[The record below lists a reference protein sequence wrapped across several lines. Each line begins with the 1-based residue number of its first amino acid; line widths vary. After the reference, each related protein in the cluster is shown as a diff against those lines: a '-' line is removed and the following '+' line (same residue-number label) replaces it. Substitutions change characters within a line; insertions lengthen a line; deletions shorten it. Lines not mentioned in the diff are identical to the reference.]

1 MQGTTSSNAD
11 ADIDARKALWREICE
26 AAAQLAGHCTVSA
39 SNGRGGSGRIEASQ
53 PSSCVSRL
61 ASGLSEESV
70 ISILLRANS
79 VQSRSITV
87 SFSKLGP
94 LTIDEDGA
102 KRYVWA
108 QQQLRGG
115 YSDLGGRPDLIV
127 TSSPDPPTPA
137 NVVRVV
143 EVKCRKQLDAQVI
156 RAEFGKAH
164 DLRVTSYI
172 IWTFYSPPPRV
183 KAGARGLGLDL
194 EELGFD
200 TARRQD
206 LITQPQAL
214 LSHVAHTL
222 EQARRANRFAT
233 ALEDASQEAGLKLPP
248 SRR

>member
-1 MQGTTSSNAD
+1 MMHGTGSSNAN

-26 AAAQLAGHCTVSA
+26 AAAQLAGHCTVTT
-39 SNGRGGSGRIEASQ
+39 SNGRGASGRIEASQ
-53 PSSCVSRL
+53 PIP
-61 ASGLSEESV
+61 SV
-70 ISILLRANS
+70 PTWQLVEGISLLSILLRANS
-79 VQSRSITV
+79 VQSRSV
-87 SFSKLGP
+87 SLFGKLGP
-94 LTIDEDGA
+94 LTIEEDGA
-102 KRYVWA
+102 TRYVWA
-108 QQQLRGG
+108 QQQLRGD

-143 EVKCRKQLDAQVI
+143 EVKCRKQLDAQVV

-222 EQARRANRFAT
+222 EQARRANRFVT